1 MSNRTSAPV
10 EDDLPLISQRFIFR
24 LAIVIALL
32 VIATIGISVGGHWL
46 GQRIALGGHSQ
57 SQEVMAVTIGE
68 DTLRVPANM
77 IRFAD
82 QRRSGVAE
90 RLDVYLTWPGLEGYS
105 EAMRK
110 SFDSVEQPN
119 LLIFLQLS
127 QSTMSK
133 EMSGRLGPVYAQLF
147 EGEAQ
152 TYISGLTLHHLRADS
167 GYGDEVVL
175 TADRGD
181 GALPYVVRCLI
192 PAPGAKATGADCQR
206 DIHIGN
212 DLTVLYRFSST
223 LLKDW
228 DHIDA
233 AVKSFVR
240 SRLAE
245 PAGRIGTKTN

>member
-10 EDDLPLISQRFIFR
+10 EDELPLISERFLFR
-24 LAIVIALL
+24 LAIVVAFL
-32 VIATIGISVGGHWL
+32 VAATVAISVGGHWL
-46 GQRIALGGHSQ
+46 GQRIALGGHSE
-57 SQEVMAVTIGE
+57 SREVMTVTIGE

-90 RLDVYLTWPGLEGYS
+90 RLDVYLTWPGLQGYS
-105 EAMRK
+105 EALRK
-110 SFDSVEQPN
+110 SFDTVERPD

-133 EMSGRLGPVYAQLF
+133 EMSGRLEPVYAQLF
-147 EGEAQ
+147 DGAPEPYAN
-152 TYISGLTLHHLRADS
+152 GLMLHHLRADS
-167 GYGDEVVL
+167 GYGEEVVL
-175 TADRGD
+175 TANRPG

-192 PAPGAKATGADCQR
+192 PAPGGKATGADCQR

-212 DLTVLYRFSST
+212 DLTVLYRFSSA

-233 AVKSFVR
+233 AVGSFVR
-240 SRLAE
+240 SRLVQ
-245 PAGRIGTKTN
+245 PDGTSAVGVN

>member
-10 EDDLPLISQRFIFR
+10 EDELPLISSRFLLR
-24 LAIVIALL
+24 LAIVVALL
-32 VIATIGISVGGHWL
+32 VAATVAISVGGHWL
-46 GQRIALGGHSQ
+46 GQRIALGGHSE
-57 SQEVMAVTIGE
+57 SQEIMAVAIGE
-68 DTLRVPANM
+68 DTLRLPANM

-105 EAMRK
+105 HALREN
-110 SFDSVEQPN
+110 FDTVERPD

-133 EMSGRLGPVYAQLF
+133 EMSGRLEPVYAQLF
-147 EGEAQ
+147 DGEAEP
-152 TYISGLTLHHLRADS
+152 YANGLTLHHLRADS
-167 GYGDEVVL
+167 GYGEEVVL

-192 PAPGAKATGADCQR
+192 PAPGAKATRADCQR

-212 DLTVLYRFSST
+212 DLTVLYRFSS
-223 LLKDW
+223 LLLEDW

-245 PAGRIGTKTN
+245 PDGKSGTKAN